1 MSVRRLCAV
10 AALAWV
16 SGAALAADDP
26 IFADGFDPSVG
37 FQTFRIPDRDD
48 GVFCSGATN
57 PTAQI
62 SRIYFAQTHLLEPTH
77 PFFVLTA
84 NRPVL
89 LKADVIGSGTAPE
102 VKVTATVGGTTIGS
116 LCLAGPSP
124 LPASVDPA
132 VQSRL
137 DSFTVT
143 LPAAWI
149 RPGLAL
155 SVQAGGATRTF
166 SASTLK
172 IGPEPVLTL
181 LAPDVFLF
189 GDTAATPKP
198 MAWQQQYLAT
208 LMVSALDVSSFVA
221 LTSANLPIS
230 PRSDGRDGFG
240 NAMAQTAVMA
250 TRKPSCTTEEQAAGT
265 CTLYG
270 GYAVLNAVRGVL
282 GAFRAAN
289 GMDTFTQ
296 IYGTLSNNQ
305 HVGGGLAGGG
315 VGSGDDYGLTF
326 NHEMGHSAD
335 MPHWGDSWY
344 GRNDASAT
352 QRHPYAGEYGT
363 LPNNPTGGGFGDSW
377 AYNLFVDRFMP
388 PICAGTGKERQEPM
402 QRSGSSCQGSNLVYD
417 YFSDY
422 SALSNFRFMVG
433 APAVYSGTIP
443 YPRDPLGNAAGAP
456 FSYPTKS
463 GLGVIVLPNWKK
475 PLIKKWD
482 SALSDYVPQ
491 DSPAVDANLMKH
503 RYPQQYNKRVATF
516 WGAFSTTTPAVNMI
530 GTPHRYIGY
539 LKKTW
544 NPSDPADF
552 SDIKS
557 WVSGDAFWWGADL
570 VLRVNYTDGSQ
581 RQAVM
586 KYAPR
591 GTDPLNGGSFATWAV
606 NFPDDKTVASV
617 TLYHRPMEVRY
628 PGTNTPYNINR
639 TGDTTTAANY
649 LDTATIVATWTP

>member
-1 MSVRRLCAV
+1 MPLRRLFAV
-10 AALAWV
+10 VTLALLCPV
-16 SGAALAADDP
+16 LQAADDP
-26 IFADGFDPSVG
+26 IFAEGFDPNAG
-37 FQTFRIPDRDD
+37 FRTFRIPDRNDA
-48 GVFCSGATN
+48 VPCSGAAN

-62 SRIYFAQTHLLEPTH
+62 TRVYFAQTHLLEPTH

-89 LKADVIGSGTAPE
+89 VKADVVGSGTSPQ
-102 VKVTATVGGTTIGS
+102 VKVTASVGNTTIGS
-116 LCLAGPSP
+116 LCLAGPST

-132 VQSRL
+132 VQSRSG
-137 DSFTVT
+137 SFTVT

-155 SVQAGGATRTF
+155 SVQAGGTTRDF
-166 SASTLK
+166 LAATLK
-172 IGPEPVLTL
+172 IGAEPVLAL
-181 LAPDVFLF
+181 LAPDAFLF
-189 GDTAATPKP
+189 GDTVPTPK
-198 MAWQQQYLAT
+198 AAGWQQQYLTT
-208 LMVSALDVSSFVA
+208 LMVSALQVSPLVDF
-221 LTSANLPIS
+221 TSARMPIS
-230 PRSDGRDGFG
+230 PRGDGRDGFG

-250 TRKPSCTTEEQAAGT
+250 TRKPSCTAAEQATGT

-289 GMDTFTQ
+289 GMDAFAQ
-296 IYGTLSNNQ
+296 IYGTLSANQ

-344 GRNDASAT
+344 GRNDATAT

-363 LPNNPTGGGFGDSW
+363 LPNNPTGGGFGNSW
-377 AYNLFVDRFMP
+377 AYDMLSDRFIA
-388 PICAGTGKERQEPM
+388 PICAATGKERQEPM
-402 QRSGSSCQGSNLVYD
+402 QRSGSACQGTNQAYD

-422 SALSNFRFMVG
+422 SSLYDFRFMVG
-433 APAVYSGTIP
+433 ASAVLSGTIP
-443 YPRDPLGNAAGAP
+443 YPRDPLGNAAGVP
-456 FSYPTKS
+456 FSFPTKN
-463 GLGVIVLPNWKK
+463 GLAVIVLPNWKT

-482 SALSDYVPQ
+482 NALSDYVAQ
-491 DSPAVDANLMKH
+491 VSPAVDANLIKH
-503 RYPQQYNKRVATF
+503 RYPQQYNRRVATF

-552 SDIKS
+552 TDIKS

-591 GTDPLNGGSFATWAV
+591 GTDPLDGGSFATWAV
-606 NFPDDKTVASV
+606 NFPDDKTVASA

-649 LDTATIVATWTP
+649 LDTATIVTTWTP